1 MRHTR
6 SITALAALLVVAGLP
21 APVAHAQGGTIVDF
35 RRGAVIQDARGEPD
49 EVALTQQ
56 ELEEAT
62 RRVEL
67 RLAGIVVAGTDDPA
81 RSEADAREAAAVA
94 ARLTETRMEVV
105 TCATAPDRTAGD
117 CVRMFDDD
125 DALTIVIAGDLGDLT
140 AETQRALDDR
150 KIVVGI
156 GNGLTLAPGAVS
168 LITDPLLQARAQG
181 RAAGVA
187 LDPLPEGR
195 TGAGILFTGLPPN
208 EDDPVAAANLAGLA
222 EAAPE
227 VRIPSRLGPPAIH
240 DGAELASVVAGSPK
254 TRVVF
259 GEGLLL
265 DAITPE
271 ALAAL
276 PEDLRI
282 VPWSCEGGVGAL
294 VGPRSRIR
302 ACMARADGIAGEA
315 AANAVLAIM
324 TSRDVPGTIVV
335 PVDTARGAIAVG
347 PGRVAL
353 GRTTSGDRVV
363 ISDAERAAGLAALA
377 GGSIGL
383 IAGKD
388 TELGALHRAGLI
400 AALEGSG
407 VAIEPC
413 DAAGQKGV
421 RACIG
426 RLVERGVTAIVT
438 LGTDVAMPTETAA
451 AVAAGVPVVGLE
463 RPHEGD
469 TGEVSVSVD
478 PRSLALLVGRRAGA
492 WSEAAW
498 PEQPVEILIADGFG
512 AGKED
517 PVSTAIAS
525 ALIRRNPLAMIVGR
539 VKVTDEASARSVART
554 IENRYPGV
562 RVIVGSGAAFL
573 DAPVRTRPGIQP
585 GLGIFPLACD
595 AAIRGT
601 IDGRAM
607 NGTYIMGCA
616 DPDPEGAGRLA
627 GTALLRLLAGGE
639 VSEIVD
645 APVRPYGA

>member
-35 RRGAVIQDARGEPD
+35 RRGTVIADARGEPD
-49 EVALTQQ
+49 EVAITAE

-67 RLAGIVVAGTDDPA
+67 RLAGIVVAGVDDPA
-81 RSEADAREAAAVA
+81 ASAADAREAAAVA
-94 ARLTETRMEVV
+94 ERLAAARMEVV
-105 TCATAPDRTAGD
+105 TCTTAPDRTAGD

-125 DALTIVIAGDLGDLT
+125 DALAIVIAGDLGDLT

-150 KIVVGI
+150 TIVVGI
-156 GNGLTLAPGAVS
+156 GNGLTLAPGAVA

-187 LDPLPEGR
+187 LDPLPDGR

-208 EDDPVAAANLAGLA
+208 ESDPVADANLAGLA
-222 EAAPE
+222 EAAPR

-240 DGAELASVVAGSPK
+240 DGAELAAVVASSPK
-254 TRVVF
+254 TRLVL

-265 DAITPE
+265 DAITQE

-315 AANAVLAIM
+315 AANALLAIM
-324 TSRDVPGTIVV
+324 TSRDIPGTIVI
-335 PVDTARGAIAVG
+335 PVDTARGTIAVG

-353 GRTTSGDRVV
+353 GRTVSGDRVT
-363 ISDAERAAGLAALA
+363 ITDAERAAGLAALS
-377 GGSIGL
+377 GGAIGL
-383 IAGKD
+383 IAGRD
-388 TELGALHRAGLI
+388 TTLGALHRAGLI

-426 RLVERGVTAIVT
+426 RLVERGVSAIVT
-438 LGTDVAMPTETAA
+438 LGTDVAMPEETAA

-498 PEQPVEILIADGFG
+498 PEQPVEVLIADASG
-512 AGKED
+512 AGRED

-525 ALIRRNPLAMIVGR
+525 ALIRRNPLAMVVGR
-539 VKVTDEASARSVART
+539 VRVTDERSANAAARAV
-554 IENRYPGV
+554 EQRFPGV
-562 RVIVGSGAAFL
+562 RVVVGSGAGLL
-573 DAPVRTRPGIQP
+573 DAPLRRRTAIQP

-595 AAIRGT
+595 ATIRET
-601 IDGRAM
+601 IDARAM
-607 NGTYIMGCA
+607 NGTLIKGCA

-627 GTALLRLLAGGE
+627 GTVLLRLLAGGE
-639 VSEIVD
+639 VREIVD